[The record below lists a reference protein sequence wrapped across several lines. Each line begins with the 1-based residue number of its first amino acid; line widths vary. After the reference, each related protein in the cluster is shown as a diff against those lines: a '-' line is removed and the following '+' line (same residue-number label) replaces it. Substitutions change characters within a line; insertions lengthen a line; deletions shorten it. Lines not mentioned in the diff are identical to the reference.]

1 MSNQSIEVDVLF
13 MGANQTI
20 VIKFRCTLTLQR
32 KRIVLN
38 VFANW
43 WPILKFFEGVM
54 AILEKSGDFLQSTSA
69 YFMSPHILRNET
81 KLHR

>member
-13 MGANQTI
+13 MAANQTI

-32 KRIVLN
+32 KRIELN

-54 AILEKSGDFLQSTSA
+54 AILEKKWGFSA
-69 YFMSPHILRNET
+69 LHICIFYELTYLE
-81 KLHR
+81 K